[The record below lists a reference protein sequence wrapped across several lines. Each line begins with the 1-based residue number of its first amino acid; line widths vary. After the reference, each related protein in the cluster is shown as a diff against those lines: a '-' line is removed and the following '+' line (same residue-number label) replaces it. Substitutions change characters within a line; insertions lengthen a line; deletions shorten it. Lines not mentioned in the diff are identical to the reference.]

1 MICPNCGGEAS
12 NTYCPYCGSRLG
24 EATKSRKGARG
35 RNAAEPRPNA
45 DPWSEPDWVQRDR
58 NEFVGGGVVRESP
71 LIEFLRELAGSSLIL
86 VSAVLMTLYTGA
98 CGYSCGGRALWALDV
113 LSDPHN
119 FDSAVSIT
127 KAGYI
132 AIVAVCVGKII
143 LALWLTIA
151 LWSLFSAG
159 VAAKRKGLS
168 HQAANGFQSF
178 SRSAAGVYRL
188 LTGAA
193 VVTLLYTI
201 VAKLTDTDGFPEI
214 VRDIFDTVARFTAEA
229 AGEAERGWLV
239 GYLSNEAIVQAAL
252 CVLTFCLGMIRFSML
267 NKLFVVSGNMIRFGE
282 ATNYRLSVLPALTLL
297 SGLATV
303 ANGVVYYLQLH
314 TFTDDALIYAP
325 VFAFGLAQ
333 IFCAVN
339 LFRCNAGLTQSGFM
353 NKIVDED

>member
-24 EATKSRKGARG
+24 EASKSPKGARG
-35 RNAAEPRPNA
+35 RSAAEPRPNA
-45 DPWSEPDWVQRDR
+45 DPWSEPDWIRHDR
-58 NEFVGGGVVRESP
+58 NEFVGVGAVRESP
-71 LIEFLRELAGSSLIL
+71 LNEFLRGLAGSALIL
-86 VSAVLMTLYTGA
+86 VSAILMTLYTGA
-98 CGYSCGGRALWALDV
+98 CGYSNGGRALWALGV

-143 LALWLTIA
+143 LALWLTVA

-159 VAAKRKGLS
+159 IAAKRKGLS
-168 HQAANGFQSF
+168 YQAANGFQAF
-178 SRSAAGVYRL
+178 SHTAAGAYRL

-193 VVTLLYTI
+193 VVTLLYSI
-201 VAKLTDTDGFPEI
+201 VSKLTDPDGVPEI
-214 VRDIFDTVARFTAEA
+214 VRDVLDTVARFTAEA

-252 CVLTFCLGMIRFSML
+252 CVLTFCLGMLRFSML
-267 NKLFVVSGNMIRFGE
+267 HKLFIVSGNMVRFGE
-282 ATNYRLSVLPALTLL
+282 ATNHRASTLFALTLL

-303 ANGVVYYLQLH
+303 ANGVVYYMQLH

-333 IFCAVN
+333 ILCAVV
-339 LFRCNAGLTQSGFM
+339 LFRFNAGPTRAGIM
-353 NKIVDED
+353 NKIVNED